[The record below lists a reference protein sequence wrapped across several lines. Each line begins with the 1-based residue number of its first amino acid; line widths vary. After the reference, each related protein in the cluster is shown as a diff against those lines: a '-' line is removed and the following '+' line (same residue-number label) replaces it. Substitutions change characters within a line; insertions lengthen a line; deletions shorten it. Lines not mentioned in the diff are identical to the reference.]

1 MTSNQLLLYRL
12 AELMLEDEQHLLPVD
27 LLFDD
32 EQIGD
37 FVKSIQIDSPYQ
49 QMLLEGVLTESVQ
62 DEKLFVSFT
71 VEGYF
76 HYVLGEVI
84 YHRTEGL
91 GAEAL
96 KQIIEE
102 NKLNGAKEGV
112 EQCLIRF
119 SAEKYFQLFDSIT
132 QIMEDISFLET
143 PTTNLLRSTG
153 VGELT
158 EFVIKN
164 PKIKEI
170 EIFKNSVQKLRDL
183 GYNEYID
190 KFLNDLFNKIRTSF
204 KENEPRFIYLYDFT
218 LRYSSYLSLNDLSE
232 LIESVTH
239 FNLDNL
245 KIDKVEFFSNLGF
258 ACRLLNRQ
266 EESHKYYQYALA
278 ENRNNFQGRVKILNR
293 VATLHSESAIKDR
306 NKVEADLSIERFEE
320 IIKMM
325 TDANQLDP
333 ILMATVYNNYAK
345 ALVTFFMYKWDA
357 KFSVSEIEMLQNKSY
372 DIIVKTKGMY
382 SDLTAKILNNQS
394 QFFAMIGD
402 VDKSLE
408 LCLKGFNVVKRI
420 YPFFS
425 RDTAIFSFNIGNRYE
440 QLSRNIEA
448 KHYYQMTFD
457 INSQLRQLTQSNNM
471 NSAYLRVLIKLNE
484 LELAKDVEAQI
495 IGNAN

>member
-1 MTSNQLLLYRL
+1 MTSNHLLLYHL
-12 AELMLEDEQHLLPVD
+12 AERMLEQQHHILPVD
-27 LLFDD
+27 KLFDD
-32 EQIGD
+32 DVIAD
-37 FVKSIQIDSPYQ
+37 YVKSIQIDSPYQ
-49 QMLLEGVLTESVQ
+49 QMLLEGILTESVR
-62 DEKLFVSFT
+62 DEKLYVNFT

-84 YHRTEGL
+84 YNRTEGL
-91 GAEAL
+91 GPEAL
-96 KQIIEE
+96 KQIVEE

-119 SAEKYFQLFDSIT
+119 SAEKYFLLFDSIT

-143 PTTNLLRSTG
+143 PTTNLLRFTG
-153 VGELT
+153 VEELA

-164 PKIKEI
+164 SKIKEI
-170 EIFKNSVQKLRDL
+170 EIFKNSVQKLCDL
-183 GYNEYID
+183 GYNEYIN
-190 KFLNDLFNKIRTSF
+190 KFMNDLFNKVRASF
-204 KENEPRFIYLYDFT
+204 KEDEPRFIYLYDF
-218 LRYSSYLSLNDLSE
+218 LLKYSSYLSLNDLSE

-266 EESHKYYQYALA
+266 KESHKYYQYALA

-306 NKVEADLSIERFEE
+306 NKVEGDLSLERFEK
-320 IIKMM
+320 IVKMM
-325 TDANQLDP
+325 ADANQLDP
-333 ILMATVYNNYAK
+333 LLMATVYNNYAK
-345 ALVTFFMYKWDA
+345 ALVTFLIYEWDM
-357 KFSVSEIEMLQNKSY
+357 KFSVSEIENLQNRSY

-448 KHYYQMTFD
+448 KHYYQMTFSS
-457 INSQLRQLTQSNNM
+457 SQT
-471 NSAYLRVLIKLNE
+471 YFF
-484 LELAKDVEAQI
+484 
-495 IGNAN
+495 